1 MPFDPKCLD
10 NFGVA
15 TDFDGGSFKVASV
28 CDITIKLPK
37 FPLPPVFVL
46 PPIPFPPP
54 LPIPKFSFG
63 LSCDLKNPID
73 ITAGISFGGGRIA
86 CFTSNPDDQA
96 A

>member
-1 MPFDPKCLD
+1 MAIDPKCLD
-10 NFGVA
+10 NVGANVDFG
-15 TDFDGGSFKVASV
+15 GGAFKVASV
-28 CDITIKLPK
+28 CDVTIKLPK

-63 LSCDLKNPID
+63 LSCNLKDPID
-73 ITAGISFGGGRIA
+73 ITAGLSFGGGRLPCGLA
-86 CFTSNPDDQA
+86 NQDDQA